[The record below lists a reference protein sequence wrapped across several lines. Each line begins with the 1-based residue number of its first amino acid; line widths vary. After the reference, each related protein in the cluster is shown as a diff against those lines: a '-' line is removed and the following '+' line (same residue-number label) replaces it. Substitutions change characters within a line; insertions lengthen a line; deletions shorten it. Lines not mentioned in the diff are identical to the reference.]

1 MRILEKKEGDKM
13 PEFCILSPSLI
24 TSGRFK
30 DIHFL
35 LYPDFSKCF
44 FYDCDCFQ

>member
-13 PEFCILSPSLI
+13 PEICILSPSLI
-24 TSGRFK
+24 ISVRFK

-44 FYDCDCFQ
+44 FNDSDCLQ